1 MYTKKGIIL
10 IISIVIVVI
19 LLVGGVSAFIIL
31 KTDLFK
37 SNQTLF
43 YKYLGQEMQEISA
56 LKSEK
61 MIANSNSEKNN
72 SNSKNA
78 KISFT
83 YSDPNSGKL
92 TEVLEKTNI
101 QISGKKNIEQ
111 NVSNT
116 QFDVQYDGNSIFTAE
131 TRVDN
136 EVYGIT
142 SPEILNAFLGVENK
156 DLNKLLSRLNV
167 SNSDSFDSS
176 IQVSNFS
183 ELANFTDQEK
193 QAFNNL
199 MTKTINSVI
208 DAGQYTKNKK
218 VTVTTETGEQVAT
231 EYSISLSSDEL
242 KRLFITFCNNLQTDS
257 IVLNAIATR
266 AKIIGLSTG
275 YTDVN
280 SLSANIGEYVS
291 TITNLATTDK
301 ELVKISVYEADGNCI
316 QTQIQTYDEDE
327 FGQYN
332 IKISANSTTANTTMQ
347 ADIST
352 VDQDLA
358 TIKVTKID
366 NSNNTTYDIAISN
379 SNSLNI
385 ELYFENLGSIEENNI
400 QNKLNLAYSM
410 QNTSFGMSYEDTVNF
425 EQVEELEGLDE
436 NNCVIINNYDK
447 DSVQSFLISIQE
459 KIYTVYAQKLE
470 QLGLTA
476 DYTLESIEQQA
487 NEARNELNQQN
498 EAAQQALNEA
508 AQSLQGLNL
517 SETEQQTYNANI
529 ETYLGDNRTSAQV
542 KSLIEQVMSL
552 IATYPDRNIVFQL
565 GKDEYT
571 YSSMSTLKGKIRDG
585 SNYQVT
591 GEKNTST
598 GLYNK
603 IILTEIQN

>member
-72 SNSKNA
+72 SNSKNV
-78 KISFT
+78 KKSFT

-142 SPEILNAFLGVENK
+142 SQEILNAFLGVENK

-193 QAFNNL
+193 QAFINL
-199 MTKTINSVI
+199 MTTTINSVI

-470 QLGLTA
+470 QLGLSA

-542 KSLIEQVMSL
+542 RSLIEQVMSL

-565 GKDEYT
+565 GEDEYT
-571 YSSMSTLKGKIRDG
+571 YSSMSTLKSRIRDG

-591 GEKNTST
+591 GEKNTNT

>member
-358 TIKVTKID
+358 TIKITKID

>member
-199 MTKTINSVI
+199 MTTTINSVI
-208 DAGQYTKNKK
+208 DEGQYTKNKK

-231 EYSISLSSDEL
+231 EYSISLSSNEL

-358 TIKVTKID
+358 TIKITKID

-565 GKDEYT
+565 GEDEYT
-571 YSSMSTLKGKIRDG
+571 YSSMSTLKSRIRDG

-591 GEKNTST
+591 GEKNTNT

>member
-193 QAFNNL
+193 QAFINL
-199 MTKTINSVI
+199 MTTTINSVI
-208 DAGQYTKNKK
+208 DEGQYTKNKK

-332 IKISANSTTANTTMQ
+332 IKISANSTTATTTTK

-352 VDQDLA
+352 ADQDLA

-470 QLGLTA
+470 QLGLSA

-542 KSLIEQVMSL
+542 RSLIEQVMSL

-565 GKDEYT
+565 GEDEYT
-571 YSSMSTLKGKIRDG
+571 YSSMSTLKSRIRDG

-591 GEKNTST
+591 GEKNTNT

>member
-199 MTKTINSVI
+199 MTTTINSVI
-208 DAGQYTKNKK
+208 DEGQYTKNKK

-542 KSLIEQVMSL
+542 RSLIEQVMSL

-565 GKDEYT
+565 GEDEYT
-571 YSSMSTLKGKIRDG
+571 YSSMSTLKSRIRDG

-591 GEKNTST
+591 GEKNTNT

>member
-10 IISIVIVVI
+10 IISIIIVVI

-199 MTKTINSVI
+199 MTTTINSVI
-208 DAGQYTKNKK
+208 DEGQYTKNKK

-470 QLGLTA
+470 QLGLSA

-542 KSLIEQVMSL
+542 RSLIEQVMSL

-565 GKDEYT
+565 GEDEYT
-571 YSSMSTLKGKIRDG
+571 YSSMSTLKSRIRDG

-591 GEKNTST
+591 GEKNTNT